1 MTETSDESSSYGLK
15 PIATGKTQMRDHFK
29 VLSKAFFAAQD
40 DDTLAQ
46 IHERIAVQL
55 GAYTLANFT
64 FEERRDVPV
73 AVYQPMKVELP
84 ARQIVEASR
93 AFEDP
98 RFVYP
103 QVDGEKMWFVDEA
116 GKLAQPELLIVPG
129 LFVDRAGN
137 RLGRGKGYYD
147 RYLASSGIPLRR
159 RIFLGYG
166 FQFIEE
172 VPVTAQDEAVTP
184 VPYGD

>member
-15 PIATGKTQMRDHFK
+15 PIATGKTQLRDHFK
-29 VLSKAFFAAQD
+29 VLSKNFLAAQD

-55 GAYTLANFT
+55 GAYAIANFPVA
-64 FEERRDVPV
+64 ERRDVPV

-93 AFEDP
+93 AFENP
-98 RFVYP
+98 AFVYP

-116 GKLAQPELLIVPG
+116 GKLAEPELLIVPG

-147 RYLASSGIPLRR
+147 RYLASSGIPVQC
-159 RIFLGYG
+159 RIFLGYS
-166 FQFIEE
+166 FQFIEQ
-172 VPVTAQDEAVTP
+172 VLVTAQDEPVTP
-184 VPYGD
+184 VGFD